1 MPRYFYILSILLHCI
16 YFYHENTLDLNEY
29 FMTENSLKECV
40 NHDAIVSVMYPII
53 DQMKETIWSQNH
65 DIDDLR
71 KQIREI
77 KG

>member
-1 MPRYFYILSILLHCI
+1 
-16 YFYHENTLDLNEY
+16 
-29 FMTENSLKECV
+29 MTENSLKDCA
-40 NHDAIVSVMYPII
+40 NHDAIVSEIYPII
-53 DQMKETIWSQNH
+53 DQMKETIWSQHH

>member
-1 MPRYFYILSILLHCI
+1 
-16 YFYHENTLDLNEY
+16 
-29 FMTENSLKECV
+29 MTETSLKECV
-40 NHDAIVSVMYPII
+40 NHEAITSVMYPII
-53 DQMKETIWSQNH
+53 DQLKETIWSQNH